1 MPASGKSSAIDTTM
15 PLPMAVPRCNWN
27 LSMAV
32 TRSSRLRVGGCTT
45 EAVPAKATI
54 PTLMLR
60 GSSAKNALAASCD
73 ATSRLGLTS
82 VARMLPD
89 TSMASMM
96 VCWSEGN
103 VTTANG
109 RDEATS
115 MAASENKKST
125 GGIWRRTLWPL
136 PMASR
141 TMDRLAYCRAFF
153 FLRRSSHTYS
163 STSRG
168 KASNNHRNWGHK
180 NVMVCS
186 LKRLVSGVSAVR
198 RPTRPCCAVC
208 ADR

>member
-1 MPASGKSSAIDTTM
+1 M
-15 PLPMAVPRCNWN
+15 PLPIAVPRCSWN
-27 LSMAV
+27 LSMAA

-45 EAVPAKATI
+45 EAVPAKATT

-60 GSSAKNALAASCD
+60 GNSAKNALAASCD

-96 VCWSEGN
+96 VCWSEGK

-115 MAASENKKST
+115 MAPRASKNST
-125 GGIWRRTLWPL
+125 GGMWRRTLWPL

-153 FLRRSSHTYS
+153 FLRRSSQIYS

-168 KASNNHRNWGHK
+168 KTSNSHKNWGHK
-180 NVMVCS
+180 NVMVGS
-186 LKRLVSGVSAVR
+186 LKRLVSGVSATR
-198 RPTRPCCAVC
+198 RPLMLYCAAC
-208 ADR
+208 ATP

>member
-1 MPASGKSSAIDTTM
+1 MPASGKSSAIETTM
-15 PLPMAVPRCNWN
+15 PLPIAVPRCSWN
-27 LSMAV
+27 LSIAA

-54 PTLMLR
+54 PTLTLR

-73 ATSRLGLTS
+73 AARRLGLTS

-96 VCWSEGN
+96 VCWSDGK

-109 RDEATS
+109 REEATS
-115 MAASENKKST
+115 MAVNDSKNST
-125 GGIWRRTLWPL
+125 GGTWRLKVWPL

-163 STSRG
+163 STSSG
-168 KASNNHRNWGHK
+168 KTSNNHRNWGHK

-186 LKRLVSGVSAVR
+186 LKRFVSGVSATR
-198 RPTRPCCAVC
+198 RPPMPCCAAC
-208 ADR
+208 ADP